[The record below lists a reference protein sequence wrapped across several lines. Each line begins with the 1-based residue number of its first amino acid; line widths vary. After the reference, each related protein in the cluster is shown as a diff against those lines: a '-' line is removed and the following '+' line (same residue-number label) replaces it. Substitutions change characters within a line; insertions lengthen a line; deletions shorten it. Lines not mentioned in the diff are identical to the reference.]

1 MARPRTRPIPE
12 KIDYSSAETPVDDLT
27 EYTVGESALSA
38 DLDTALQTVEQPV
51 DTEPPA
57 GYITLDGVTY
67 PLNKSGKLTHDRNGV
82 PYKLPLS
89 IAFFKQIGGGRPS
102 MPMQKRAL
110 LTRLR
115 ELNFDIVEEV
125 VSRYRDPNVSEKTKN
140 HMLQLIIDRTMPTLK
155 SVEVTDHS
163 PYRPSDR
170 YVINVVSVPPA
181 NNSAPTLNAT
191 VIPTVIPTVAPTVI
205 PTVAPTVTP
214 TVAPT
219 VTPTVIPTVAPTVIP
234 TVTPERQA
242 ESSESSESSGLSS
255 ITPLSGHTPL
265 SGMPEHAVSQL
276 EAIRA
281 RIKRA
286 TNHDQ

>member
-205 PTVAPTVTP
+205 PTV
-214 TVAPT
+214 
-219 VTPTVIPTVAPTVIP
+219 
-234 TVTPERQA
+234 TPERQA

-286 TNHDQ
+286 TNPDQNPDQ